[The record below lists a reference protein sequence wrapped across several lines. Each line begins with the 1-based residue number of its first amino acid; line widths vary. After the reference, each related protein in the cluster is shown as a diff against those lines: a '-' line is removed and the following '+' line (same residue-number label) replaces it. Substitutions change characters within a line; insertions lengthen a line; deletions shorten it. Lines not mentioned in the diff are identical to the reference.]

1 MTHGEKKMANQAKV
15 SLKSKLRESNAN
27 YMDNLCDSI
36 VTLSDAQTL
45 SGVNTFSS
53 APLMTGIQRITVD
66 AATEILAATSLVDF
80 AVNAA
85 SSRVVTMPAATAGRH
100 IRVLW
105 TVEQA
110 GSDRVFTKAGSD
122 SFVGNISTKVA
133 GNAAGD
139 GDVVSVTAATAA
151 ITVVDDVNI
160 GSYLDFHCAVDA
172 VWIVSGELIVDAVGS
187 VPTLA

>member
-1 MTHGEKKMANQAKV
+1 MASTTKGNIKNRLRRTHARDMDDMA
-15 SLKSKLRESNAN
+15 
-27 YMDNLCDSI
+27 DSM
-36 VTLSDAQTL
+36 VTLTDTQTI
-45 SGVNTFSS
+45 SGTNSFST

-100 IRVLW
+100 VRFMW

-110 GSDRVFTKAGSD
+110 GSDRVFTRAGSD
-122 SFVGNISTKVA
+122 TFVGNITTKVA

-151 ITVVDDVNI
+151 ITVIDDVNI

>member
-1 MTHGEKKMANQAKV
+1 MASQTKV

-27 YMDNLCDSI
+27 YMDDLCDSI
-36 VTLSDAQTL
+36 VSLSDTQTL

-53 APLMTGIQRITVD
+53 APLMTGIQRITSD
-66 AATEILAATSLVDF
+66 AATEVLAATSLVDF

-100 IRVLW
+100 FRVLW

-110 GSDRVFTKAGSD
+110 GDNRVFTRAGSD
-122 SFVGNISTKVA
+122 TFVGNISTKVE
-133 GNAAGD
+133 GNGAGD
-139 GDVVSVTAATAA
+139 GDAVAVTAATAA
-151 ITVVDDVNI
+151 NTVVDDVNI
-160 GSYLDFHCAVDA
+160 GSYLDFHCAVDG

-187 VPTLA
+187 VPTIA